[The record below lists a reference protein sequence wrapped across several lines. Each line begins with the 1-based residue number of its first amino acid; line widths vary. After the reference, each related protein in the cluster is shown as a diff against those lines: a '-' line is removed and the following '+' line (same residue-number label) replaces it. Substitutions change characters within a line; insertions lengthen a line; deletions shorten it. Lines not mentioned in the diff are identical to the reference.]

1 MKIEA
6 GKKYRM
12 RNGEEVGP
20 MVWEQDIWVVDA
32 LVSSKFYGMWL
43 ESGTGDLFCSEE
55 DTDYDL
61 VEEVQEL
68 YDE

>member
-6 GKKYRM
+6 GKKYKM

-20 MVWEQDIWVVDA
+20 MVWSQDIWVVDA
-32 LVSSKFYGMWL
+32 LVSSKFYGVWL
-43 ESGTGDLFCSEE
+43 ESGKGYLFCSEE

-68 YDE
+68 YNE